1 MAFQTGRILEK
12 EIIHKLDTKN
22 FEKLFK
28 KYFSTLCYFARK
40 YISDVESSKEI
51 VHDVFINLWNKRD
64 SIDLQKS
71 VKSYL
76 FTSVHNRCLNYIR
89 DNKKFD
95 HNIEQL
101 ETLHENTNWEATD
114 SLVHM
119 EMENK
124 INRIIESL
132 PDRCREIFVL
142 NRFDNLKYSEIAEKL
157 GISVKTVETQMS
169 KALKILRENLKE
181 YLPAAGGG

>member
-1 MAFQTGRILEK
+1 MEK
-12 EIIHKLDTKN
+12 ETIQKLNTKN

-28 KYFSTLCYFARK
+28 KYFSTLCYFAQK
-40 YISDVESSKEI
+40 YISDVETAKEI
-51 VHDVFINLWNKRD
+51 VHDVFINLWNKRE
-64 SIDLQKS
+64 SIDLEKS

-101 ETLHENTNWEATD
+101 ENLHERMDWESFD
-114 SLVHM
+114 SLVQM
-119 EMENK
+119 ELENK
-124 INRIIESL
+124 INKTIELL

-142 NRFDNLKYSEIAEKL
+142 SRFDNLKYSEIAEKL
-157 GISVKTVETQMS
+157 EISIKTVETQMS

-181 YLPAAGGG
+181 YLPAT